1 MSEIEL
7 TGIRGDIPIGVMAA
21 FGVLRLCTQQLELTE
36 SCLSWK
42 ITNGRWSAVL
52 SVKEL
57 LSDQELIEKLLSC
70 LTGASARPE
79 WNWSEQ
85 IKGIP
90 AKTFREAASAPLKF
104 GNLSSNWFAAF
115 GTELGG
121 EEGELDPTP
130 LDMTVA
136 QQKFLAEAVKL
147 VYSLEGDGKSVN
159 EALFGPWLYRDD
171 QHSLGWDPSTIKL
184 GAFSGAAPTKM
195 VNSGVRAA
203 VWLAFESLPLFPVFY
218 AAQGLGTRG
227 FQRNKRTVDFRWPI
241 WQTPISLR
249 TLEALM
255 GCSDLHNTDNSHR
268 LLSRGVTAIY
278 SATRFKPN
286 KYMTSF
292 NAAELVAGSRQCGQP
307 T

>member
-1 MSEIEL
+1 MSEIAL
-7 TGIRGDIPIGVMAA
+7 TGIKGDVPIGVMAA
-21 FGVLRLCTQQLELTE
+21 FGVLRLCTQQLRLTE

-42 ITNGRWSAVL
+42 SSGGRWSAVL
-52 SVKEL
+52 NVNEP
-57 LSDQELIEKLLSC
+57 LSREDLVEKLLSC
-70 LTGASARPE
+70 VADASTRPE

-85 IKGIP
+85 IKGIQ
-90 AKTFREAASAPLKF
+90 AKTYREAALTSRDLP
-104 GNLSSNWFAAF
+104 SNWFAAF

-136 QQKFLAEAVKL
+136 RQKFLADAVKL

-241 WQTPISLR
+241 WQAPISLR

-255 GCSDLHNTDNSHR
+255 GCSDLHNTDKSHR

-278 SATRFKPN
+278 RATRFKPN

-292 NAAELVAGSRQCGQP
+292 NAAELVAGSRQCGRP